1 MPEVRRRGTGGTQG
15 RLESAILGPVGEGGG
30 LVEHVMRGLFGAGDG
45 TQTGTSVTSAGG
57 VTTYETSGE
66 GTISLED
73 LPTGV
78 YLVRAQ
84 SRVVFGT
91 DCTDLYHRVDINS
104 STSEDLGP
112 TGGPAAP
119 AGYDLV
125 AVNMVAVTLIDDL
138 GAFTATPTFLNGP
151 GVPTIQDTVLTAT
164 RFAST

>member
-45 TQTGTSVTSAGG
+45 TQTGTSVVSAGG
-57 VTTYETSGE
+57 VTTYDTSGE

-78 YLVRAQ
+78 YLVRAS
-84 SRVVFGT
+84 SRLVFGT
-91 DCTDLYHRVDINS
+91 DSTDLYHRVDI
-104 STSEDLGP
+104 DGLYGP
-112 TGGPAAP
+112 LGGPAAP
-119 AGYDLV
+119 AGYDMV
-125 AVNMVAVTLIDDL
+125 AVNLAPVTITEDP
-138 GAFTATPTFLNGP
+138 GAITATPTILNGP
-151 GVPTIQDTVLTAT
+151 GVASLQDTTLTAT